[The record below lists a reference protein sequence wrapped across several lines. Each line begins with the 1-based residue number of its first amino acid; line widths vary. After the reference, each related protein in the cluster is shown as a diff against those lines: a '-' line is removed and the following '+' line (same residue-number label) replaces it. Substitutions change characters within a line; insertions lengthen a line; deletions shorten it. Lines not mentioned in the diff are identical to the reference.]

1 MRSCLL
7 CAVVILGCTKIHAA
21 TTLLSDSRYSVDAS
35 VNFSVTNE
43 GASNFLFTWIDTN
56 GTFSNVA
63 DPTLVLTAGQ
73 TYTFER
79 ASSFHPFIIMDSS
92 YAFIAGSDGEY
103 VRTSSSAVAMSDAT
117 LTPVADFTSDPG
129 GGDPITWTP
138 GVSDVGTYWY
148 TCEVTGHGGM
158 TGRIDV
164 IPEPSTCLLG
174 FIGLASLLRRRR

>member
-1 MRSCLL
+1 MKSCLL
-7 CAVVILGCTKIHAA
+7 CAMLILACTKIHAA

-35 VNFSVTNE
+35 VDFSLTNQ
-43 GASNFLFTWIDTN
+43 GASNFLFTWNDTN

-79 ASSFHPFIIMDSS
+79 VSSLHPFIIMDSS

-138 GVSDVGTYWY
+138 SVSDVGTYWY
-148 TCEVTGHGGM
+148 TCEVTGHGSM

-174 FIGLASLLRRRR
+174 FIGLASLMRRRR